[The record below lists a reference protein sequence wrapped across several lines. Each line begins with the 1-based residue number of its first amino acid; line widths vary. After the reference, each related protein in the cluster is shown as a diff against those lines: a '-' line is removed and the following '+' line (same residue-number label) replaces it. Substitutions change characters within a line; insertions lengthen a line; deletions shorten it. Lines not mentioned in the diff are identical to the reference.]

1 MPSDSMNATLSGRDI
16 LVVEDEALLRKRLVR
31 YLEKEGA
38 SCAACESLA
47 EGRRALESM
56 SFDYALVDI
65 HLPDG
70 RGLDLVGLAP
80 GVSTIVMT
88 ADGGWQ
94 LAVEAMKRGAA
105 DYLGKPFE
113 LEELPLVFARCA
125 KAKAQQR
132 ARRHR
137 QQGAGVD
144 EGGPEVVFGPGL
156 AETKRLLE
164 RALEADRRL
173 ASSPPPVLLEGETGA
188 GKSTFAKWLHARG
201 PRADQE
207 LVAVNCAAL
216 PEALAESEL
225 FGHEKGAFTD
235 AKTARI
241 GLFEAADGGTLF
253 LDEIG
258 SLPLPLQAKVLTAI
272 EERQIR
278 RVGSSRSLTID
289 VKLVAASNRDLDAL
303 VEEGGFRA
311 DLYHRINL
319 LRVRIPPLRERRE
332 DILPL
337 AERLL
342 AGLARRYGLPE
353 LALSEEGRR
362 QLRAYHWPGNTR
374 ELAHELEKAVILGE
388 PTALAFPG
396 LAAGEGGGAPAPAAA
411 GPDGDWLA
419 PGWRFPE
426 SGFSIEETIDRLV
439 GLALEQAQGN
449 VSAAA
454 RLLGVPR
461 DYVRYR
467 LKRRQ

>member
-1 MPSDSMNATLSGRDI
+1 MPSDTMNATLSGRDI
-16 LVVEDEALLRKRLVR
+16 LVVEDEALLRKRLAR
-31 YLEKEGA
+31 YLGKEGA
-38 SCAACESLA
+38 SCVACESLA
-47 EGRRALESM
+47 EGRRSLESM

-70 RGLDLVGLAP
+70 RGLELVGLAP

-132 ARRHR
+132 VRTHR
-137 QQGAGVD
+137 LKGPGAD

-278 RVGSSRSLTID
+278 RVGSSRSLTVD

-303 VEEGGFRA
+303 VEEGNFRA

-319 LRVRIPPLRERRE
+319 LRVRIPPLRERCE

-337 AERLL
+337 SERLL
-342 AGLARRYGLPE
+342 AGLARRYGLTE

-362 QLRAYHWPGNTR
+362 QLRAYDWPGNTR

-388 PTALAFPG
+388 PAALAFPA
-396 LAAGEGGGAPAPAAA
+396 LVAGEEGGAAAPAAA
-411 GPDGDWLA
+411 GSDGDWLA

-426 SGFSIEETIDRLV
+426 SGFSIEEAIDRLV
-439 GLALEQAQGN
+439 DLALEQAEGN
-449 VSAAA
+449 VSSAA

-467 LKRRQ
+467 LKRRK